1 MNNSIS
7 TFNKNRHNKFC
18 FKECSK
24 EPVTSSEYIH
34 NKKSKIIFKSQLKEL
49 SFNQQPSYEGFY
61 LFSYGFH
68 LQNCCCSKKNRS

>member
-7 TFNKNRHNKFC
+7 TFNKNRHNYC

-24 EPVTSSEYIH
+24 EPFTSSEYIY

-61 LFSYGFH
+61 LFSYGFN
-68 LQNCCCSKKNRS
+68 LQNCCSKKNRS